1 MTSELIQIG
10 NRIIDRREELG
21 LKQSELAIQAGIT
34 QQTLSVIESGKR
46 AARIDTLSKIAEVLK
61 TPLSSL
67 QPEYLD
73 SYSLIKPEIL
83 SLAMEI
89 QKLDLKRQKIML
101 SMFHAQLESLRQ
113 A

>member
-1 MTSELIQIG
+1 MTSELI
-10 NRIIDRREELG
+10 R
-21 LKQSELAIQAGIT
+21 
-34 QQTLSVIESGKR
+34 
-46 AARIDTLSKIAEVLK
+46 
-61 TPLSSL
+61 
-67 QPEYLD
+67 PEYLD
-73 SYSLIKPEIL
+73 PYASIKPEVL